1 MRSIIT
7 FLALLICHVSMS
19 QIPVL
24 SVNNN
29 NQKESLSISSLYI
42 NVDVVGNIATTTY
55 DISFYNS
62 ISRQLEGELSMP
74 MSDGQEICRY
84 ALDINGMLREGVV
97 IEKVKARQTFEA
109 IVRRKVDPG
118 IVSKT
123 KGNFFK
129 TRIFPIPANGH
140 KRAVLSIS
148 ETLKGDARNLYYS
161 LPMNDSRSIADFK
174 LDVKVYKSSVK
185 DKKPSK
191 FNSLKFDNQDDAYC
205 LSFERKDYIAKE
217 PIKFTIPRFS
227 KKDYQLYT
235 CDLDGQTYFYLNMKS
250 PKLSKKIKKAAHKI
264 AVYWDNSLSASK
276 RDLEKELS
284 LLDSY
289 LTSIKG
295 KKRVYLTCFSNSTHK
310 KILFEIGK
318 DTKDLLTY
326 LRALKYDGAT
336 CLDNIKF
343 NANVDEVLFFSDAI
357 NTIGTE
363 DVSIGKAPVYTISSS
378 AGSNYTLL
386 KKLALETNGEFLNL
400 SVLSEDK
407 ALDLMKIDEE
417 KFISLK
423 MNKNELKEVYP
434 NTPRRVGDYFELA
447 GILKSDKA
455 NLTLN
460 FGNKNKIT
468 KSKTFLIEKGE
479 SAPVARIWA
488 SKKIA
493 SLEMDYKNNK
503 KDITALGT
511 KFNIVTRNTSF
522 IVLDR
527 LEDYLQYDIVPPV
540 EMQDEFYHRRKE
552 YKNIKHFHAAYVDNR
567 NLQRIKNLIYWYE
580 NPPKISSK
588 KKGVLIR
595 GYGRNERL
603 TGVASEEM
611 VPVTTQDTPP
621 PPPSPKVNDV
631 LGIVQTDEDFDDEL
645 EIVCE
650 EESSSES
657 TGLASPN
664 NRNKKESSI
673 RVLAWLPDAPYMK
686 EIRRTSLKDFDNL
699 YYKLRKENKTRPAFY
714 IEVAD
719 YLFGKKQNTKAVR
732 ILSNILELDL
742 ENSELLK
749 TVARRF
755 LDEGE
760 FDLAIKIYNEIKEL
774 RPEEP
779 HSFRDLAHAYT
790 KNKEYQKA
798 FDMYK
803 FILENDWKRFEDIK
817 DVIFNE
823 LNSLIALH
831 KKDITTDSI
840 PKEYIKSMPLDV
852 RITIDWT
859 SNDNDIDL
867 WVIDPNGE
875 KCFYSHKRTAI
886 GGKITRDFTQGYGPE
901 EFSLRNAKRGLYTV
915 FINYFSPNRQSITG
929 PATVY
934 ARLYTHYGTPKEEM
948 KLISI
953 QLKKSKQ
960 TNQVGQLEFLGN

>member
-29 NQKESLSISSLYI
+29 DQKESLSISSLHI

-62 ISRQLEGELSMP
+62 ISRRLEGELSMP

-140 KRAVLSIS
+140 KRVVLSIS

-295 KKRVYLTCFSNSTHK
+295 KKRVYLTCFSNSIHK

-318 DTKDLLTY
+318 NTKDLLTY

-343 NANVDEVLFFSDAI
+343 NENVDEVLFFSDAI

-363 DVSIGKAPVYTISSS
+363 DVIIGKAPVYTISSS
-378 AGSNYTLL
+378 TGSNYTLL
-386 KKLALETNGEFLNL
+386 KKLALESNGEFLNL
-400 SVLSEDK
+400 SVLSEEK

-511 KFNIVTRNTSF
+511 KFNIVTRSTSF

-540 EMQDEFYHRRKE
+540 EMQDEFYSRLKE
-552 YKNIKHFHAAYVDNR
+552 YKNRADYSKKSIKSR
-567 NLQRIKNLIYWYE
+567 NLKRIEKLISWYE
-580 NPPKISSK
+580 KTPIHHNITLSK
-588 KKGVLIR
+588 
-595 GYGRNERL
+595 E
-603 TGVASEEM
+603 
-611 VPVTTQDTPP
+611 
-621 PPPSPKVNDV
+621 DV
-631 LGIVQTDEDFDDEL
+631 LRIVDTNEDFDDEL
-645 EIVCE
+645 EIEDVEADANEVVEIQEIE
-650 EESSSES
+650 EEEEENAGLERQIP
-657 TGLASPN
+657 TGTSV
-664 NRNKKESSI
+664 KKKVQTKQKSSI

-831 KKDITTDSI
+831 KKDITTESI
-840 PKEYIKSMPLDV
+840 PKEYIESMPLDV